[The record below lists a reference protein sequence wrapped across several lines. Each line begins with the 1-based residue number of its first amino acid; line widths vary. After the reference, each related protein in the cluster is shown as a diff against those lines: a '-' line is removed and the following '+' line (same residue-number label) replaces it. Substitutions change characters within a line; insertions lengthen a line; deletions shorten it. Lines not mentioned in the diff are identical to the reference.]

1 MRVLIIGSGGRES
14 AFAWKLSES
23 PLLEALFCAPGNPGT
38 AGIATNIEINI
49 KDFSLIKSAVLQ
61 HSIQMVVVGPE
72 DPLVNGLR
80 DYFEDDPQLS
90 DVIFIGPDRSG
101 AQLEGSKDFAKSFMQ
116 RWSIPTAGFKSFDST
131 NTDEGDSYLNSLT
144 PPYVLKADGLA
155 AGKGVL
161 ILNDLA
167 EAKRELR
174 AVLGGRFGS
183 AGNRVVIEEYLNG
196 IELSVFVLTDGQN
209 YLILPE
215 AKDYKR
221 IGDGDKGLNT
231 GGMGAVSPVPF
242 AGEAFMKKVEE
253 RIVIPT
259 IAGLR
264 ADGITYKGFIFIG
277 LMNCKGDPYVI
288 EYNVRMGDPE
298 TEAVLPRISSDLL
311 AHFIA
316 LGEGTLN
323 KEKIQIN
330 PMTAL
335 TVVTVSGGYPEEY
348 VKGYEISGLENDTD
362 TDSNSDTMIFHSG
375 TKMNQ
380 GKVVTNGGRVLA
392 ITVLKENIGK
402 AREAVYSRVNRIN
415 YKDIFYRRDIG
426 TDLLSYNG

>member
-23 PLLEALFCAPGNPGT
+23 PLMEALYCAPGNPGI
-38 AGIATNIEINI
+38 AQIATNIEINI
-49 KDFSLIKSAVLQ
+49 KDFTLIKSAVLQ

-80 DYFEDDPQLS
+80 DYFENDPQLK
-90 DVIFIGPDRSG
+90 DVIFIGPGSSG

-131 NTDEGDSYLNSLT
+131 NTDEGDSYLDSLT

-174 AVLGGRFGS
+174 SVLGGRFGS

-196 IELSVFVLTDGQN
+196 IELSVFVLTDGEN

-221 IGDGDKGLNT
+221 IGDGDMGLNT

-253 RIVIPT
+253 RIVKPT
-259 IAGLR
+259 IAGLK

-277 LMNCKGDPYVI
+277 LMNCNGDPYVI

-316 LGEGTLN
+316 LGNGTLN

-330 PMTAL
+330 PKTAL
-335 TVVTVSGGYPEEY
+335 TVVTVSGGYPEEF
-348 VKGYEISGLENDTD
+348 VKGYEISGLYNYSDA
-362 TDSNSDTMIFHSG
+362 DTMIFHSG
-375 TKMNQ
+375 TKMAD

-392 ITVLKENIGK
+392 VTVLAENIAQ
-402 AREAVYSRVNRIN
+402 AREAVYSQVKRIN
-415 YKDIFYRRDIG
+415 YKDIFFRRDIG
-426 TDLLSYNG
+426 TDLLSYKG